1 MGHFYLFENDRLGLR
16 PAPVF
21 QTGYSSLA
29 RSVRMTPVEIQK
41 KNFSPRIEHILLPNK
56 HNNTCSLNS
65 RFCARTI
72 AMKFIWNFG
81 SLQLS
86 GKGFDLAE
94 PLPEVEGKMARASPS
109 IRRNLSALC
118 DEKLLFFPPLDVLE
132 MQSGKPRKVVRKF
145 NVSIH

>member
-1 MGHFYLFENDRLGLR
+1 
-16 PAPVF
+16 
-21 QTGYSSLA
+21 
-29 RSVRMTPVEIQK
+29 
-41 KNFSPRIEHILLPNK
+41 
-56 HNNTCSLNS
+56 
-65 RFCARTI
+65 
-72 AMKFIWNFG
+72 MKFIWNFG

-145 NVSIH
+145 NVSIHLNDKTRRKMFNAIRRKAETEI